1 MKRNPSHVAA
11 FSAEQYR
18 RLVAGAGLV
27 VEAEQTASFEREL
40 EEWLDDMQADIG
52 ARTVVRDMI
61 EAGLET
67 DAAGLNAR
75 RRGDKILFDQ
85 KLFYLKA
92 RKP

>member
-1 MKRNPSHVAA
+1 
-11 FSAEQYR
+11 
-18 RLVAGAGLV
+18 
-27 VEAEQTASFEREL
+27 
-40 EEWLDDMQADIG
+40 MQADIG

-75 RRGDKILFDQ
+75 RRGDKIFFDQ